1 MVFLANKIRRLSIRG
16 YDFIVDPTTQTGLAS
31 PCMPGIVQFVITPSL
46 KENSLIS
53 CSPIFELGIFSVPE
67 L

>member
-31 PCMPGIVQFVITPSL
+31 PMPGIVQFVIAPSL